1 MYEVVVTETYHN
13 AVEMLTVDQ
22 AIDVL
27 TRFQAA
33 APPSAAGRL
42 AEVTDLLRS
51 LDSQV
56 ASLTTAL
63 QEAQQAAAN
72 HAAPTPE
79 SDAPPMRRRG
89 TVTDQL
95 ADIFDLLSTA
105 ETEKVTLDQVASA
118 SDRLMFTFETP
129 LDSAALTPERQAALA
144 SDDPLAWLKEAMPQL
159 LLTEE
164 EQKRRTDEMR
174 EVAARVRTAPILDL
188 MPPMQGALR
197 PAMLEIRDHADRLY
211 SGKMGSLTTEQEKAT
226 RSIRDHADSAL
237 GLLTGVE
244 QVTMVQHGKFRVM
257 LATFPCA
264 DLVKRARD
272 MMQASAR
279 TRQHRITFYPPDRA
293 LYAYADFEASLAILI
308 DLLDNAI
315 RYTPVGGATRITIDD
330 LGEHVLVNV
339 ADNGMGLLESDFQN
353 VGKPF
358 WRATHQPLVRENPGS
373 GLRLYLAQRILM
385 MQGGEL
391 IFSGEAGMG
400 STFSF
405 TLPQVSADEIMRPDT
420 R

>member
-1 MYEVVVTETYHN
+1 
-13 AVEMLTVDQ
+13 
-22 AIDVL
+22 
-27 TRFQAA
+27 
-33 APPSAAGRL
+33 
-42 AEVTDLLRS
+42 
-51 LDSQV
+51 
-56 ASLTTAL
+56 LTT
-63 QEAQQAAAN
+63 QVREAQQAAAIRATAVPVLEDN
-72 HAAPTPE
+72 
-79 SDAPPMRRRG
+79 PPPLRKRG

-95 ADIFDLLSTA
+95 ADIFDLLSTSEA
-105 ETEKVTLDQVASA
+105 EKVTLDQVASA
-118 SDRLMFTFETP
+118 SDRLSFTFDIPVQAQT
-129 LDSAALTPERQAALA
+129 LTPEQHAALA

-159 LLTEE
+159 LLSEE

-174 EVAARVRTAPILDL
+174 EVAARVRTAPILDM

-197 PAMLEIRDHADRLY
+197 PAMLEIRDQSDRLY
-211 SGKMGSLTTEQEKAT
+211 SGKMGSLTTEQSKAA
-226 RSIRDHADSAL
+226 RFIRDHADSAL

-244 QVTMVQHGKFRVM
+244 QVTMVQHGKFKV
-257 LATFPCA
+257 LLSTFPCT

-279 TRQHRITFYPPDRA
+279 ARQHRITFYPPDKP
-293 LYAYADFEASLAILI
+293 LYTYADFEASLAILI

-315 RYTPVGGATRITIDD
+315 RYTPVGGATRITLDD
-330 LGEHVLVNV
+330 LGEHVLINV
-339 ADNGMGLLESDFQN
+339 ADNGMGLMESDFQN

-385 MQGGEL
+385 LQNGEL

-405 TLPQVSADEIMRPDT
+405 TLPQVSPDEIVQQET